1 MKKMRAEKK
10 AKAEAEKKRKAEE
23 LKAQLAA
30 LEASNEQDEELG
42 EFDSSDDEEDEAQE
56 FNPYE
61 HNGVTYH
68 LDDEGKLYTEDGD
81 YWGYINDAEEVVEG
95 EEE

>member
-1 MKKMRAEKK
+1 LK

-23 LKAQLAA
+23 LKKQLAA
-30 LEASNEQDEELG
+30 LEADEEVQEEDELG
-42 EFDSSDDEEDEAQE
+42 EFDDSDDEDAQE

-68 LDDEGKLYTEDGD
+68 RDDEDKLYTEDGD
-81 YWGYINDAEEVVEG
+81 YWGYINDSGEAVEG
-95 EEE
+95 DEE